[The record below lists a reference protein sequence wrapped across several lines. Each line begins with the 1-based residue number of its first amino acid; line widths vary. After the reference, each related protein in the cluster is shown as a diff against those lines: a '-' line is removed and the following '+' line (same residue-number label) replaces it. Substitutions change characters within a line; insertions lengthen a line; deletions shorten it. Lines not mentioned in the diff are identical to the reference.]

1 MIRGAIHALEK
12 AIEGSYQLPGS
23 FSWLQ
28 SSAPMFSLKGDQ
40 VKIIHHPNDFY
51 ETLVGECQKAK
62 KRIMLASLYLG
73 TGPLEKKL
81 VEAIQ
86 TRLGEKDELEVMV
99 LLDANRGS
107 RGRVNSRTML
117 LPLLQTSPNCQVM
130 TRGFS
135 RFWNCPPLNVHRD
148 STVTLK
154 LLEDFDMDSHVI
166 LSTGYFNL
174 TDQYS
179 QTILERSKAQFKI
192 LMAHPSTNGFLKASG
207 LAGGIPGAYTGLAL
221 SFLDRVLAYNQTGR
235 ISMYEYIRAGW
246 TYHAKGL
253 WYYPPQESR
262 PIMTLVGSSNFGSR
276 SVQRDLETQLAIVT
290 VSEDLR
296 NRLRDEEQSFSTLA
310 QPFTRQIALSPDR
323 KPKLWVYTTMKLFK
337 TFF

>member
-117 LPLLQTSPNCQVM
+117 LPLLQTSPNCQ
-130 TRGFS
+130 RC
-135 RFWNCPPLNVHRD
+135 R
-148 STVTLK
+148 
-154 LLEDFDMDSHVI
+154 
-166 LSTGYFNL
+166 
-174 TDQYS
+174 
-179 QTILERSKAQFKI
+179 
-192 LMAHPSTNGFLKASG
+192 
-207 LAGGIPGAYTGLAL
+207 
-221 SFLDRVLAYNQTGR
+221 FLDRVLAYNQTGR